1 MSRPWSGSLA
11 YDGLITDSY
20 SASRQRGDAGQ
31 TTVSEQTMAQPG
43 DVVARVPPAREPL
56 QVGNGSPGTSRDRG
70 PWAFRPSSTT
80 VEAGFFTWDIVSG
93 RINGETVFF
102 SMRGRPEEQPR

>member
-1 MSRPWSGSLA
+1 MSRPWSRSLA

-70 PWAFRPSSTT
+70 PSAFRPNSTRD
-80 VEAGFFTWDIVSG
+80 EAGFFTRDIASR
-93 RINGETVFF
+93 RITADPATLPTNDL
-102 SMRGRPEEQPR
+102 